1 MVADRAEVIGAA
13 AADAASGEEAVDI
26 HSLDLDVNV
35 FWKVS
40 LGFCCCCVKN

>member
-1 MVADRAEVIGAA
+1 MMADRAEVIVAA

-35 FWKVS
+35 FWKAS